1 MGLGVWEGPR
11 YVGVIVFG
19 RGATPRIGQPY
30 GLQQGQVC
38 ELVRVAMRDHASPV
52 SRMLAVAVRLL
63 KRRCPALRLVISY
76 AASEEGHHGGI
87 YQANGWLYE
96 GPMESYKVSLGGKLV
111 HPRSIGSKYG
121 RHEIE
126 FLRAM
131 IDPNAHVVRGLTRH
145 KYLMPLDD
153 EIRQQVAVKA
163 KPYPKKD
170 LRAKQAMAGTPGTA
184 AV

>member
-76 AASEEGHHGGI
+76 ACL
-87 YQANGWLYE
+87 LYTS
-96 GPMESYKVSLGGKLV
+96 PS
-111 HPRSIGSKYG
+111 PRDS
-121 RHEIE
+121 
-126 FLRAM
+126 
-131 IDPNAHVVRGLTRH
+131 
-145 KYLMPLDD
+145 
-153 EIRQQVAVKA
+153 
-163 KPYPKKD
+163 
-170 LRAKQAMAGTPGTA
+170 
-184 AV
+184 